1 MVFDPSNYFDVYD
14 IFVNQIFGSL
24 NLFIIVL
31 LVVIWFLIAKFNL
44 PVEIGVL
51 LTILFL
57 SVIIIQTFNVLIWV
71 FVVLIVGLIF
81 FTQISKIF
89 ER

>member
-1 MVFDPSNYFDVYD
+1 MVFNPSNYFDLYD
-14 IFVNQIFGSL
+14 IFVNQIFGNL

-44 PVEIGVL
+44 PFEVGVL
-51 LTILFL
+51 LSIIFL
-57 SVIIIQTFNVLIWV
+57 SIIVIQTFNILIWV
-71 FVVLIVGLIF
+71 FIVLIIGLIF
-81 FTQISKIF
+81 FIPISKVF